1 MIARA
6 RFVLEAIA
14 AGLVTGLI
22 LVTCVDVVGRY
33 VFNNP
38 LTGAYEIT
46 QVLLGALV
54 FVAMPLTTG
63 KGGHVE
69 VDLLMPLL
77 PTAVRRALGQ
87 IGGVVAALVM
97 GYFAWRL
104 AILAEDQFH
113 TQLATSGLGIKLW
126 YFGVIGIVSFAA
138 SAVVALLRRPE

>member
-22 LVTCVDVVGRY
+22 LVTCTDVIGRY
-33 VFNNP
+33 LLNNP

-54 FVAMPLTTG
+54 FVAMPLTTAR
-63 KGGHVE
+63 GGHVE
-69 VDLLMPLL
+69 VDLLVPLL
-77 PTAVRRALGQ
+77 PKVMQRALAR
-87 IGGVVAALVM
+87 IGGAIAALVM
-97 GYFAWRL
+97 AYFAWRL
-104 AILAEDQFH
+104 ISLTQDQFH
-113 TQLATSGLGIKLW
+113 TQIATSGLGIRLW
-126 YFGVIGIVSFAA
+126 YLGAIGVLSFAV

>member
-33 VFNNP
+33 LFNNP

-77 PTAVRRALGQ
+77 PTAVRRALGRT
-87 IGGVVAALVM
+87 GGVVAALVM

-104 AILAEDQFH
+104 VILAEDQFH

>member
-22 LVTCVDVVGRY
+22 LVTCIDVIGRY
-33 VFNNP
+33 AFNNP

-69 VDLLMPLL
+69 VDLLVPLL
-77 PTAVRRALGQ
+77 PAAVRRALARV
-87 IGGVVAALVM
+87 GGAVAALVM
-97 GYFAWRL
+97 AYFAWRL
-104 AILAEDQFH
+104 VILTQDQFH

-126 YFGVIGIVSFAA
+126 YLGVIGSLSFAV
-138 SAVVALLRRPE
+138 SAVVAILRRPE

>member
-33 VFNNP
+33 LFNNP

-77 PTAVRRALGQ
+77 PTAVRRALGR

-126 YFGVIGIVSFAA
+126 YFGVIGIVSFVA

>member
-1 MIARA
+1 MIARV
-6 RFVLEAIA
+6 RFILEAIA

-22 LVTCVDVVGRY
+22 LVTCIDVIGRY
-33 VFNNP
+33 AFNNP

-69 VDLLMPLL
+69 VDLLVPLL
-77 PTAVRRALGQ
+77 PAVVRRALAR
-87 IGGVVAALVM
+87 IGGAVAALVM
-97 GYFAWRL
+97 AYFAWRL
-104 AILAEDQFH
+104 VILTQDQFH

-126 YFGVIGIVSFAA
+126 YLGVIGSLSFAV
-138 SAVVALLRRPE
+138 SAVVAILRRPE

>member
-1 MIARA
+1 MIARV
-6 RFVLEAIA
+6 RFILEAIA

-22 LVTCVDVVGRY
+22 LVTCIDVIGRY
-33 VFNNP
+33 AFNNP

-69 VDLLMPLL
+69 VDLLVPLL
-77 PTAVRRALGQ
+77 PAAVRRALAR
-87 IGGVVAALVM
+87 IGGAVAALVM
-97 GYFAWRL
+97 AYFSWRL
-104 AILAEDQFH
+104 VILTQDQFH

-126 YFGVIGIVSFAA
+126 YLGVIGSLSFAV
-138 SAVVALLRRPE
+138 SAVVAILRRPE

>member
-1 MIARA
+1 MIARV
-6 RFVLEAIA
+6 RFILEAIA

-22 LVTCVDVVGRY
+22 LVTCIDVIGRY
-33 VFNNP
+33 AFNNP

-69 VDLLMPLL
+69 VDLLVPLL
-77 PTAVRRALGQ
+77 PAVVQRALAR
-87 IGGVVAALVM
+87 IGGAVAALVM
-97 GYFAWRL
+97 AYFAWRL
-104 AILAEDQFH
+104 VILTQDQFH

-126 YFGVIGIVSFAA
+126 YLGVIGSLSFAV
-138 SAVVALLRRPE
+138 SAVVAILRRPE

>member
-1 MIARA
+1 MIARG

-22 LVTCVDVVGRY
+22 LVTCFDVVGRY
-33 VFNNP
+33 LFNNP

-69 VDLLMPLL
+69 VDLLMPIL
-77 PTAVRRALGQ
+77 PPVLRRMLGR
-87 IGGVVAALVM
+87 IGSAIAALVM
-97 GYFAWRL
+97 LYFAWRL
-104 AILAEDQFH
+104 VILTQDQFH

-126 YFGVIGIVSFAA
+126 YFGVIGVLSFAV
-138 SAVVALLRRPE
+138 SALVAMLRRPE

>member
-33 VFNNP
+33 LFNNP

-77 PTAVRRALGQ
+77 PTAVRRALGR